1 MSNTYPIRTGVTVMS
16 SLEEKTLHSEEIF
29 SGKVIS
35 LHVQD
40 VELPNGK
47 QSKREI
53 IKHPGAVAILA
64 VTDENKIVMVEQYRK
79 ALERTIVEIPAG
91 KLEKGEQPEVC
102 ARRELEEETG
112 YVCENLEL
120 LTSFYTSPGFA
131 DEIVHVYLAKGL
143 SKKENSAALD
153 EDEFVNLEELTLT
166 EAMKYVEDQKIY
178 DAKTAF
184 AVQYLQLQEAIGS
197 K

>member
-1 MSNTYPIRTGVTVMS
+1 MS

-35 LHVQD
+35 LHLQD
-40 VELPNGK
+40 VKLPNGK

-64 VTDENKIVMVEQYRK
+64 ITDDNKLVMVEQYRK

-91 KLEKGEQPEVC
+91 KLEKGEEPALC

-112 YVCENLEL
+112 YECESLEL
-120 LTSFYTSPGFA
+120 LISFYTSPGFA
-131 DEIVHVYLAKGL
+131 DEIVHLYIARGL
-143 SKKENSAALD
+143 KKKEEAASLD
-153 EDEFVNLEELTLT
+153 EDEFVNVEEITLD
-166 EAMKYVEDQKIY
+166 EALQYVKEQKIF
-178 DAKTAF
+178 DAKTAY
-184 AVQYLQLQEAIGS
+184 AVQYLQLQEVVA
-197 K
+197 KK